1 MKTYVMIILVHLF
14 AHWSLPLSVLFLMLL
29 LLSVVY
35 PENPNIG
42 GMMPLVV
49 YHVVPNNFII
59 FGEKKTTAKLNSQ
72 TRLRSH
78 IPEVGEP

>member
-1 MKTYVMIILVHLF
+1 
-14 AHWSLPLSVLFLMLL
+14 MLL

-49 YHVVPNNFII
+49 YHVVPVHYLCYLLPYS
-59 FGEKKTTAKLNSQ
+59 TVVV
-72 TRLRSH
+72 
-78 IPEVGEP
+78 VGEIKLLF

>member
-1 MKTYVMIILVHLF
+1 MKTYVMIILVLLF

-49 YHVVPNNFII
+49 YHVVPVHYLCYLLPYSTVVVV
-59 FGEKKTTAKLNSQ
+59 GL
-72 TRLRSH
+72 LRIH
-78 IPEVGEP
+78 G